1 MTDRNERKTMP
12 IVRRHPVH
20 IMISVFKKLF
30 GKENRRDD
38 TKEVS
43 CANRPGLSR
52 SHSMGDE
59 LTGDST
65 QLFTESDAAAL
76 AGKYSGTE
84 SGMAFSPSEGLTGPE
99 NVLVLATVSV
109 EDPNNGQGIAVPD
122 FLYSCLCIDVTD
134 STASE
139 TNAGGLLAAA
149 DTETG
154 KVMTPAVD
162 YSCRTVESYPD
173 SGKAVAGSEIPCFFE
188 AKKLVADFIR
198 ENRIFGYCE
207 WYISLAGDGCR
218 LAGYN
223 SKPSAEYL
231 QAPYLPFRQGMRYL
245 VSKYLDDGPCYFGP
259 EQPYGTKI
267 SRIDRSGIEFYWKKP
282 ERATGYDVFRSY
294 CEEGPYELI
303 AEIRRRGKGEY
314 ADSSFD
320 PSKREIFYT
329 VRSVIEDTDRPILF
343 SPNTAPTKAEY
354 VTAMTP
360 DRNTLYIYSG
370 SSRKVSVSYGWGE
383 PGDAVWTS
391 DCEKIAAVDNEGMI
405 TARSAGTCRVTCRS
419 DSVGQSCDIEV
430 VVDRQPPEP
439 LRPESTRFHFDPESG
454 CWKNPSADTS
464 GSALIMMTGDMMC
477 SSNQMRR
484 QYSDETGWDFSD
496 SFEYVRAATKESDLA
511 VANLETLLASGWP
524 YMVDEAY
531 IDNKNNCNAPAR
543 FLDAVRYGG
552 FDMLM
557 LSNNHNCDGGVRAL
571 LETIGQVERY
581 EFPYTGVFKGS
592 EDDRF
597 VIAEV
602 NGIKTGFLSYMS
614 AKTTF
619 NGKDADW
626 TKEEKRDYL
635 NVYTEKKAESAI
647 SKCRAAGAEYVIVY
661 MHWGAKNF
669 RNLTEDQKTLA
680 QSAADA
686 GADFIIGSNPHLV
699 QIYEEL
705 VSADGRTVPCYY
717 SVGNF
722 LATMNQV
729 PGNRDSIMVAITLE
743 RQPDGSVALV
753 RNEYIPFHCFN
764 KVKGNRWAPVP
775 LSKRYNKTRKKGSE
789 HVSLIRDFIG
799 DKASEI
805 K

>member
-1 MTDRNERKTMP
+1 M
-12 IVRRHPVH
+12 RHPAF
-20 IMISVFKKLF
+20 IMKSVFKKLF
-30 GKENRRDD
+30 GRENRRDD
-38 TKEVS
+38 TNEVS
-43 CANRPGLSR
+43 CGYRPGLSR
-52 SHSMGDE
+52 SHSMDNE
-59 LTGDST
+59 LIGESVHF
-65 QLFTESDAAAL
+65 FTESDAAAL
-76 AGKYSGTE
+76 AKKYSRTKA
-84 SGMAFSPSEGLTGPE
+84 GMAFSPSEGLTGPE
-99 NVLVLATVSV
+99 NVLVFATVSA
-109 EDPNNGQGIAVPD
+109 EDPDKGQGIIVLD
-122 FLYSCLCIDVTD
+122 FLYSCLCIDITD
-134 STASE
+134 SMASE
-139 TNAGGLLAAA
+139 TDAGGLLAAA

-173 SGKAVAGSEIPCFFE
+173 SGEAVAGSVIPCFFE
-188 AKKLVADFIR
+188 SKKTVTDFIH
-198 ENRIFGYCE
+198 ENGICGYYE
-207 WYISLAGDGCR
+207 WYVSLSGSGCR
-218 LAGYN
+218 LAGY
-223 SKPSAEYL
+223 SGEPSAEYL
-231 QAPYLPFRQGMRYL
+231 QAPYMPFRKGMRYL
-245 VSKYLDDGPCYFGP
+245 VSKYLDDGPCYYGP

-282 ERATGYDVFRSY
+282 ERATGYDVFRAY

-303 AEIRRRGKGEY
+303 AEIRRRGKGIY

-320 PSKREIFYT
+320 PSRKEIFYS
-329 VRSVIEDTDRPILF
+329 VRSVIGNTDGPLLY
-343 SPNTAPTKAEY
+343 SPKTVPTKAEY
-354 VTAMTP
+354 VTEMTP
-360 DRNTLYIYSG
+360 DRSTLYMYSG
-370 SSRKVSVSYGWGE
+370 TSRKVSISYGWGE
-383 PGDAVWTS
+383 PDDIEWSSDSETTAVADDS
-391 DCEKIAAVDNEGMI
+391 GMI
-405 TARSAGTCRVTCRS
+405 TAVSAGTCKVTCRS
-419 DSVGQSCDIEV
+419 ASVGQSCDIEV

-439 LRPESTRFHFDPESG
+439 LRPESTRFHFDPASG
-454 CWKNPSADTS
+454 CWKDPSAS
-464 GSALIMMTGDMMC
+464 GSGRALIMMTGDMMC
-477 SSNQMRR
+477 SSNQMRS
-484 QYSDETGWDFSD
+484 QYSNETGWDFSD
-496 SFEYVRAATKESDLA
+496 SFEYVRAATEASDLA

-557 LSNNHNCDGGVRAL
+557 LSNNHNCDGGIRAL
-571 LETIGQVERY
+571 LETIGQIERY
-581 EFPYTGVFKGS
+581 EFPYTGVFKS
-592 EDDRF
+592 SDDDRF
-597 VIAEV
+597 VIVEV

-614 AKTTF
+614 AKTSF

-626 TKEEKRDYL
+626 TKEEKSDHL
-635 NVYTEKKAESAI
+635 NVFTEKKAASAV

-669 RNLTEDQKTLA
+669 RNLTEDQKNLA

-699 QIYEEL
+699 QVYEEL

-722 LATMNQV
+722 LAAMNQV

-764 KVKGNRWAPVP
+764 KVSGNRWTPVP
-775 LSKRYNKTRKKGSE
+775 LSRKYNKTRKKGSE
-789 HVSLIRDFIG
+789 HIALIRDFIG

-805 K
+805 R

>member
-1 MTDRNERKTMP
+1 
-12 IVRRHPVH
+12 
-20 IMISVFKKLF
+20 MISVFKKIF
-30 GKENRRDD
+30 GREGRGDD
-38 TKEVS
+38 TKEDS
-43 CANRPGLSR
+43 FRYRPGLSR
-52 SHSMGDE
+52 SRPDDE
-59 LTGDST
+59 LPGDST
-65 QLFTESDAAAL
+65 QFFTEKDAASL
-76 AGKYSGTE
+76 AEKHRCTE
-84 SGMAFSPSEGLTGPE
+84 AGMPFRHSEDLKGPE
-99 NVLVLATVSV
+99 NVLVFATVST
-109 EDPNNGQGIAVPD
+109 EDPDKDPEAAAVD
-122 FLYSCLCIDVTD
+122 YLYSCLCIDIAD
-134 STASE
+134 SFACE

-149 DTETG
+149 DIETG
-154 KVMTPAVD
+154 KIITPAVD
-162 YSCRTVESYPD
+162 YCCRTVETYPD
-173 SGKAVAGSEIPCFFE
+173 SGKTIEGSAIPFFFE
-188 AKKLVADFIR
+188 SKQTVRDFIR
-198 ENRIFGYCE
+198 EKGVYGYCE
-207 WYISLAGDGCR
+207 WYVSLTGSGYR
-218 LAGYN
+218 LAGY
-223 SKPSAEYL
+223 SGEPSAEYL
-231 QAPYLPFRQGMRYL
+231 QTPYLPFRQGMRFL
-245 VSKYLDDGPCYFGP
+245 VSKYIDDGPCYFGP

-294 CEEGPYELI
+294 SEEGPYELI
-303 AEIRRRGKGEY
+303 AEIRKRGKGEY

-320 PSKREIFYT
+320 PSRKEIFYS
-329 VRSVIEDTDRPILF
+329 VRSVIEDEDRPLLR
-343 SPNTAPTKAEY
+343 SPKTVPTKAEY
-354 VTAMTP
+354 VTSLTP
-360 DRNTLYIYSG
+360 DRSTLYMYSG

-383 PGDAVWTS
+383 PDDAVWNS
-391 DCEKIAAVDNEGMI
+391 DNEETAVTDNDGMI
-405 TARSAGTCRVTCRS
+405 TAVSAGTCRITCRS
-419 DSVGQSCDIEV
+419 ASVGEACDIEV
-430 VVDRQPPEP
+430 VVDRQAPEP
-439 LRPESTRFHFDPESG
+439 LLPESARFHFDKAAGLWRDSSAAASG
-454 CWKNPSADTS
+454 K
-464 GSALIMMTGDMMC
+464 ALIMMTGDMMC

-496 SFEYVRAATKESDLA
+496 SFEYVRAATKASDLA

-581 EFPYTGVFKGS
+581 EFPYTGVFKGRD
-592 EDDRF
+592 DDRF

-626 TKEEKRDYL
+626 TKEEKSDHL
-635 NVYTEKKAESAI
+635 NVFTKKKAVSAI

-669 RNLTEDQKTLA
+669 RNLTDDQKKLA
-680 QSAADA
+680 QDAADA

-705 VSADGRTVPCYY
+705 VSEDGRTVPCYY

-743 RQPDGSVALV
+743 RQADGSVALTG
-753 RNEYIPFHCFN
+753 NEYIPFHCYN
-764 KVKGNRWAPVP
+764 KVSGNRWPPVP
-775 LSKRYNKTRKKGSE
+775 LSRKYNMTKKKGSE
-789 HVSLIRDFIG
+789 HRSLIRDFIG
-799 DKASEI
+799 DKAVEI
-805 K
+805 R